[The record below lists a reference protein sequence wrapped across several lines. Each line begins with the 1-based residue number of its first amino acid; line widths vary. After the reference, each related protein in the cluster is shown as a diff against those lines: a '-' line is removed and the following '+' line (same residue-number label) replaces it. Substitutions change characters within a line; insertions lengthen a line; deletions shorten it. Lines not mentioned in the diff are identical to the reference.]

1 MLQPAPGWAIVRIV
15 PPGTTAGGI
24 VIPDTEGTSKVVL
37 VRASNGHFKAGVF
50 VACEIP
56 EGSRLLM
63 LDGAESGSSPML
75 PPQHGLIQLHDILAY
90 EPPQATAP
98 QLTSVQ

>member
-1 MLQPAPGWAIVRIV
+1 
-15 PPGTTAGGI
+15 
-24 VIPDTEGTSKVVL
+24 
-37 VRASNGHFKAGVF
+37 
-50 VACEIP
+50 
-56 EGSRLLM
+56 
-63 LDGAESGSSPML
+63 ML